1 MQTIVGGFVNNIEKG
16 EEIPLQAASLL
27 LTLYC
32 TVNILQEK
40 CFTLPGATLLKTLLL
55 ESTYFNQKT
64 KFGLA
69 SLLESIF

>member
-55 ESTYFNQKT
+55 DTEYTNFSQKT
-64 KFGLA
+64 
-69 SLLESIF
+69 